1 MEGCTGVVQP
11 HFLWTHF
18 VRREIT
24 YVYQVSPNLYSLYL
38 EVVST
43 QPPHTIL
50 KKYIKQLAGS
60 WVVGA
65 GNISFVPGSGFWPS
79 STGKYLQYLEDHP
92 S

>member
-1 MEGCTGVVQP
+1 M
-11 HFLWTHF
+11 
-18 VRREIT
+18 
-24 YVYQVSPNLYSLYL
+24 
-38 EVVST
+38 

-79 STGKYLQYLEDHP
+79 STGKYLEDHP
-92 S
+92 SWQLVDNNVLFSSPK